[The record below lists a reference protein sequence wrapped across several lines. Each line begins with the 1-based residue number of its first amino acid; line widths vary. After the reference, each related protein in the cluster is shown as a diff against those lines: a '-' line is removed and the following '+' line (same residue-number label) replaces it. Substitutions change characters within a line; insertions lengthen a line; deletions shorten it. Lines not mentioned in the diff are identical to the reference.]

1 LRRRRVNAI
10 LNIDEMR
17 ERAKCLPRPVFDAID
32 GGGGDEI
39 TMRANRSAY
48 QRLWLKPRALADVGQ
63 VDTSTTALGQRISM
77 PLMLDPCGFA
87 RMAHRDAE
95 LAVARAAGLAKTV
108 FAVASGSSYSLEE
121 IAQVASGPLWYQLYL
136 PPERRRAEELVA
148 RAENAGYKVL
158 CVTIDIPIFSKRE
171 RDYRNKLT
179 VPLKMSPKLLLAGL
193 SNPSWTI
200 NFVLGRVARG
210 GSYRSV
216 RRALW
221 EFSNTVTQA
230 TPVTMADVRWLRQR
244 WKGKLV
250 VKGVQRG
257 DECEAIID
265 VGVDGLVVSNHGGRN
280 LDMVRAT
287 IDVLPEVVNVVKGR
301 AEVFID
307 GGIRRGADAVKAVA
321 LGATAC
327 LVGRPYMFGLAV
339 GGEAGVA
346 RVLEIFRTEITQTMA
361 FLGCSTVSDIG
372 PDVVAKE

>member
-1 LRRRRVNAI
+1 
-10 LNIDEMR
+10 
-17 ERAKCLPRPVFDAID
+17 
-32 GGGGDEI
+32 
-39 TMRANRSAY
+39 
-48 QRLWLKPRALADVGQ
+48 
-63 VDTSTTALGQRISM
+63 
-77 PLMLDPCGFA
+77 
-87 RMAHRDAE
+87 
-95 LAVARAAGLAKTV
+95 
-108 FAVASGSSYSLEE
+108 
-121 IAQVASGPLWYQLYL
+121 
-136 PPERRRAEELVA
+136 
-148 RAENAGYKVL
+148 
-158 CVTIDIPIFSKRE
+158 
-171 RDYRNKLT
+171 
-179 VPLKMSPKLLLAGL
+179 MSPRLLLTGL

-200 NFVLGRVARG
+200 NFVLGRVGRG

-216 RRALW
+216 RKALW

-339 GGEAGVA
+339 GGEGGVA